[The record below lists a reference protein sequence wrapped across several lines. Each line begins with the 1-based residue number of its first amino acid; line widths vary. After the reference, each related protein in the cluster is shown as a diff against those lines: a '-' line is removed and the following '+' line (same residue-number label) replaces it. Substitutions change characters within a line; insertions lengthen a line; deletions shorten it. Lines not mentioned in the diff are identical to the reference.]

1 MGGNGTEYITREGAE
16 LMFMQMLDQYE
27 KDVINPRHEESKGWH
42 LEIKTMLARSA
53 GRREVLKVAAA
64 CLGVFWTCVEIW
76 RAFHK

>member
-16 LMFMQMLDQYE
+16 LMFMQMLDKYE
-27 KDVINPRHEESKGWH
+27 RDVIDPRHEESRGWA
-42 LEIKTMLARSA
+42 LEIKLLLAQRK
-53 GRREVLKVAAA
+53 GRGEVFKIAAA